1 MWICYLYGK
10 RERHMNGRCPLA
22 KNVHSSKRSNKIL
35 WEKSIDPSW
44 LIQKNRLEIGLE
56 FAKKTFNGILI
67 PYHPQQLPII
77 IMFLSLFIIKK
88 CFVSFRWSVHN
99 SPYIMKVLIISSWLW
114 RETYITKLFSSSFLT
129 GIVQRW
135 HKKCGILIQF

>member
-10 RERHMNGRCPLA
+10 RERHMNGCCPLA
-22 KNVHSSKRSNKIL
+22 KNVHSSKRSKKII

-44 LIQKNRLEIGLE
+44 LIQKKRLEIGPE

-67 PYHPQQLPII
+67 PHHLQLPII
-77 IMFLSLFIIKK
+77 IMFLSLCTKK
-88 CFVSFRWSVHN
+88 FFVIFRWSVHN
-99 SPYIMKVLIISSWLW
+99 LPYFMKVLIVSSWLW